1 MSDVTELLVSYR
13 RGDDAALEK
22 LTPLVYDELHRIARN
37 HLRHERAG
45 HTLQATALVHEAYM
59 RLLAQRESNWQNRA
73 HFLAIGAQMM
83 RRILLDYAR
92 QRHAKRRGGAQQK
105 VSLDEALIV
114 SEERSPEL
122 LALDEALERLA
133 AVDPQQARIVE
144 LHFFGGLT
152 MKEIAEVLACEEN
165 TVQQEWR
172 MAKAWLHCALA

>member
-13 RGDDAALEK
+13 GGDHAALEK
-22 LTPLVYDELHRIARN
+22 LTPLVYEELHRIARN

-59 RLLAQRESNWQNRA
+59 RLLAQREANWQNRA

-92 QRHAKRRGGAQQK
+92 QRHAKRRGGGQPK
-105 VSLDEALIV
+105 VSLDEALVI
-114 SEERSPEL
+114 SEERSADL
-122 LALDEALERLA
+122 VALDEALERLA

-152 MKEIAEVLACEEN
+152 MKEIAEVLGCEET
-165 TVQQEWR
+165 TVHQEWR